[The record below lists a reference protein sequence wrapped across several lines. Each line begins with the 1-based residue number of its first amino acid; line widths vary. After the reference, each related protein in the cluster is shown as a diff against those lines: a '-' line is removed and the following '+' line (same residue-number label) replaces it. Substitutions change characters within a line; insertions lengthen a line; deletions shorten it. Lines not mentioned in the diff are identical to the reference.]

1 MRQTFFQELSMEVI
15 TVLQEKNVVIK
26 ALLESPALKLS
37 TLFYKVCFCLWE
49 GFRKTKKNFMNYDS

>member
-1 MRQTFFQELSMEVI
+1 MEVI

-37 TLFYKVCFCLWE
+37 MLFYKVYFCYVKVLE
-49 GFRKTKKNFMNYDS
+49 I